1 MAVHNFDR
9 HGLYKSHSKKYC
21 CVCRNLG
28 GKWLL
33 NRGELFASH
42 VAAFS
47 VWVFCIWKASQI
59 QSDQNLFCLLF
70 LLPCQGR
77 GGYVKVCINGNG
89 DILAELFSR
98 AAGASSGVWW
108 KCLPLLGQK
117 LNRCVRKSSLRCLH
131 WLHLSYQGKSSI
143 TAPFLPCSF

>member
-9 HGLYKSHSKKYC
+9 HSLHKSHFKKYC
-21 CVCRNLG
+21 CVCWNLG

-33 NRGELFASH
+33 NHRELFDSY

-47 VWVFCIWKASQI
+47 VWVFCILRMSQRR
-59 QSDQNLFCLLF
+59 SDQNLFCLLF
-70 LLPCQGR
+70 LLPCQGKS
-77 GGYVKVCINGNG
+77 GYFKVCINGNG
-89 DILAELFSR
+89 DILSELFSR

-108 KCLPLLGQK
+108 KCLPLFGQK
-117 LNRCVRKSSLRCLH
+117 LNRYIGKSSLHCLH
-131 WLHLSYQGKSSI
+131 WLHLSYHGKSSV